1 MMTKNQ
7 LIIINFRVDIKSAK
21 NLKACDISK
30 SKDFIICS
38 PSNYGNSSVN
48 LREWIIS
55 FTVLTLMFISTKDIK
70 EHRARICLKSL
81 FETAAKYYSITF
93 ILLIMIGLPKL
104 TA

>member
-1 MMTKNQ
+1 
-7 LIIINFRVDIKSAK
+7 
-21 NLKACDISK
+21 
-30 SKDFIICS
+30 
-38 PSNYGNSSVN
+38 
-48 LREWIIS
+48 
-55 FTVLTLMFISTKDIK
+55 MFISTKDIK